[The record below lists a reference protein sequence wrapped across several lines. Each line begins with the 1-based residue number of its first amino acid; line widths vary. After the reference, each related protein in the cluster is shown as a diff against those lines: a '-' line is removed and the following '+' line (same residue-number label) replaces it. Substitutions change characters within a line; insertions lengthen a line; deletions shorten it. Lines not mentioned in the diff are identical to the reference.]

1 MYLIASTYSRGFAA
15 GTLKTEYGSAECVKN
30 VYNECCKEVLIM
42 KRAYPTFIA
51 KSGDDYLV
59 CVPDMEIYTEGSSI
73 VDAIEMA
80 RDAIG
85 LMGVNMEDL
94 DQVIPEASDI
104 EAAAIKANTD
114 IFDYSTGVA
123 TLVDVDFS
131 EYRRKMDNKMVRRNV
146 TLPSW
151 MNYEAEKLG
160 LNVSKVL
167 QEALAERIRA

>member
-1 MYLIASTYSRGFAA
+1 
-15 GTLKTEYGSAECVKN
+15 
-30 VYNECCKEVLIM
+30 M

-59 CVPDMEIYTEGSSI
+59 CVPDMEIYTEGISI
-73 VDAIEMA
+73 V
-80 RDAIG
+80 DAIG

-114 IFDYSTGVA
+114 IFDFSTGVA

-146 TLPSW
+146 TLPGW